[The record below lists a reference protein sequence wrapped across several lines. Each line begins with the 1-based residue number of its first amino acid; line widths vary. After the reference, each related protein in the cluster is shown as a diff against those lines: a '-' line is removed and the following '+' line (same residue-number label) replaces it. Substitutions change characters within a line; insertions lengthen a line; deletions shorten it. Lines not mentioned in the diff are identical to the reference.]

1 MHPDSPRL
9 ILTRPHPENDPW
21 LAALTGWGGRAVA
34 WPLIDIEPA
43 PLEPDLLG
51 PLWPTLSEF
60 QAVMFVSRSAVQ
72 HFFARR
78 PPGVAW
84 PSPTRAWCT
93 GPGTRRSLVEQGLE
107 ISSIDAPPSGSTWD
121 TEHLWPVVASQV
133 APGHRF
139 LFVRGTDGSA
149 THVRGPDPASPP
161 SSPDAG
167 VGRDWLAQQV
177 LRSGGQITWA
187 VSYVRAQPRWDD
199 RQTAL
204 ARSAANDGS
213 VWVFSSSQAVQ
224 HLQRL
229 MPDQDWRGA
238 RAVATHAR
246 IAQKARD
253 LGFGHVLTSQPDPE
267 QVWGSLKSLP

>member
-9 ILTRPHPENDPW
+9 ILTRPAPENAPW
-21 LAALTGWGGRAVA
+21 LAAQTGWGGQAVA

-43 PLEPDLLG
+43 PSEPDLLG
-51 PLWPTLSEF
+51 PLWPSLTEF
-60 QAVMFVSRSAVQ
+60 RAVMFVSRSAVQ

-78 PPGVAW
+78 PPGVVW

-93 GPGTRRSLVEQGLE
+93 GPGTRRSLEALGVPAVA
-107 ISSIDAPPSGSTWD
+107 IDAPPPGSTWD

-133 APGHRF
+133 ALGLRF
-139 LFVRGTDGSA
+139 LFVRGTDGSVAHDLGLDPVGPQA
-149 THVRGPDPASPP
+149 T
-161 SSPDAG
+161 PDAG

-177 LRSGGQITWA
+177 IRSGGQISWA
-187 VSYVRAQPRWDD
+187 VSYVRAQPRWDE
-199 RQTAL
+199 RQMAL
-204 ARSAANDGS
+204 ARTAASDGS

-238 RAVATHAR
+238 RAVATHER

-253 LGFGHVLTSQPDPE
+253 LGFGHVLTCQPDPE